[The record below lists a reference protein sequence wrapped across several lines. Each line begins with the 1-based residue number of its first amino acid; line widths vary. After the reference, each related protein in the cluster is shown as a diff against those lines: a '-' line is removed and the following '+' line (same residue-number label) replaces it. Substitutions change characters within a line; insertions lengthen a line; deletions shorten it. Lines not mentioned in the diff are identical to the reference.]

1 MHKKEMVAYPL
12 GENMNTEEERLDLR
26 VRNLWVR
33 KKGKSKGKC
42 PGKKAMYT
50 RRPKKNPFF
59 G

>member
-1 MHKKEMVAYPL
+1 VHKKEMVAYPL

-42 PGKKAMYT
+42 PGKKSHVHKT
-50 RRPKKNPFF
+50 T
-59 G
+59 